1 MYAIQNE
8 TIVKVDCKN
17 LIKLGAIIDNR
28 VDRLEAIVAKHF
40 CMSVYD
46 LDTFYKDSEGKLM
59 VCFLLHEW
67 LNYSVES
74 IAVKYKIYPN
84 FLQKNIIEYY
94 HKYLI
99 NDAFCKTVNQL
110 KDAFFDKVKTSQP
123 ILT

>member
-67 LNYSVES
+67 FNYSVES

-110 KDAFFDKVKTSQP
+110 KDAFFDNVKTSQP